1 LSTPLRALIVED
13 SADDAEL
20 LARELRR
27 SGYDLTYERAFDSDS
42 LDHALTAGP
51 WDIVFSD
58 HSMPKFGS
66 GAALRMSH
74 RHGGRVWAESVVGKG
89 TTVYFTL
96 PSVDVTSAA
105 HS

>member
-1 LSTPLRALIVED
+1 VV
-13 SADDAEL
+13 
-20 LARELRR
+20 
-27 SGYDLTYERAFDSDS
+27 SG
-42 LDHALTAGP
+42 
-51 WDIVFSD
+51 